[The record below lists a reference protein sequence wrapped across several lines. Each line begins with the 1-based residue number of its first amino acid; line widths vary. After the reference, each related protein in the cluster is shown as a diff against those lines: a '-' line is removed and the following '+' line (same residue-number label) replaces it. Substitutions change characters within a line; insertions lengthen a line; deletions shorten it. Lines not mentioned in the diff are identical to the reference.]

1 MMEDEGREEQHE
13 RSATTEEEE
22 EDEGAGF
29 WTWYLRVVLGLPCCA
44 GLLSVFQHLGIW

>member
-1 MMEDEGREEQHE
+1 MMEDEGREEEQHE
-13 RSATTEEEE
+13 HSATTEEE